1 MLTHRGVILL
11 ASRAGVARR
20 NGATGL
26 HICWRTNCPHSNWCL
41 GYARIGPPRLSEPH
55 LRRASGFDRAFGSHR
70 PALRLGAVR
79 ARGSRAAT
87 AGFGGTRAWRTYSG
101 CKRNLDSPNA
111 ASGSQTVPD
120 NNVRLSQTRPG
131 ITGTR
136 IGAVA
141 QPTPKLRRRAG
152 MSLTKQSVVSS
163 ARELSAQAGQPTG
176 CHRVF

>member
-1 MLTHRGVILL
+1 MIDFGRIERSRRGIAGKPCGCCEAKWCYRTPHLL
-11 ASRAGVARR
+11 AHQLPAQQLVPRVRAYR
-20 NGATGL
+20 
-26 HICWRTNCPHSNWCL
+26 
-41 GYARIGPPRLSEPH
+41 PPRLSEPH
-55 LRRASGFDRAFGSHR
+55 LRRAFGFDRASGSHR
-70 PALRLGAVR
+70 QALRLGTVR

-163 ARELSAQAGQPTG
+163 ARELSAT
-176 CHRVF
+176 